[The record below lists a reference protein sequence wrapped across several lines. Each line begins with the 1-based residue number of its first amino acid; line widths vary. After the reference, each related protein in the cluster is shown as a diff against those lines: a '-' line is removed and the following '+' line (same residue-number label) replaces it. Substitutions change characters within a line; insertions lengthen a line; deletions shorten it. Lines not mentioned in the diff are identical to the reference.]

1 MMSVEEHEKTVDCLK
16 NKMENADPIANKKR
30 RNDEPK
36 KQGIKIIY

>member
-30 RNDEPK
+30 KNDKPK
-36 KQGIKIIY
+36 KKKLR

>member
-30 RNDEPK
+30 KPNDEPK
-36 KQGIKIIY
+36 KKELR